1 MSTSNIQ
8 VPTWALPL
16 IVSVFVGAVSYGA
29 ATAEGQATAKE
40 VERVGKIAVTVQA
53 EAQKNGK
60 QIALNQQAIQQIAD
74 GLWHKSRTDYLL
86 ATKRSLSLYGS
97 KFDDAW

>member
-1 MSTSNIQ
+1 MSASNIQ
-8 VPTWALPL
+8 VPPWALPL

-40 VERVGKIAVTVQA
+40 VERVGKIATTVQA

-74 GLWHKSRTDYLL
+74 GLKAQQKL
-86 ATKRSLSLYGS
+86 AESS
-97 KFDDAW
+97 DAKLGKLIEIMLEKD